1 MIWLRH
7 PLIPLE
13 EGQEQSVEAATRTV
27 RTAWPASAMA
37 AVMLACA
44 LPAGSA
50 ATYAPLRTALAHR
63 DADFPDTAVTA
74 GPHLPLLPGLPGGPD
89 TETDPM
95 AGIDADT
102 ARALNAAAAF
112 VPLGS
117 DQPTSVKFT
126 DKNADFAR
134 ALDCLASAVL
144 YEAGDDPVGQA
155 AVAQVVINRMHHPAF
170 PHSVCAVVYQ
180 GSERAT
186 GCQFTFTC
194 DRALQRLP
202 PPAAWQRA
210 RKLAES
216 FLEGRIEPSVGLATH
231 YHTDWVHPYWSDS
244 LDKIARVGTH
254 LFFRWRGSWGQ
265 RSAFSTGRAWPEPS
279 EPGLALLSEAHR
291 NAAPAGGSAI
301 ASIAAAT
308 AVPDRALSGDR
319 VVAGP
324 NDHFIQTE
332 GSGNGSDLAMQAL
345 GLCRAETTCKVVGW
359 DRQAQ
364 AYGSPADPLV
374 RSVAFLY
381 VRDARTGVEVV
392 LWDCARYNRPLD
404 TQCLS
409 AANRRWITFTG
420 SLTRTAGSELPQRPI
435 ALHETAAK
443 APHMAGTHPD
453 ATAGI

>member
-1 MIWLRH
+1 MIGLHFPLR
-7 PLIPLE
+7 PLA
-13 EGQEQSVEAATRTV
+13 EGQKQPAEVTV
-27 RTAWPASAMA
+27 GTARTAWPVSAMA

-50 ATYAPLRTALAHR
+50 ATYAPLNADLAYR
-63 DADFPDTAVTA
+63 DAHSTGTVVAVTQR
-74 GPHLPLLPGLPGGPD
+74 LPLLPGLPDGPD
-89 TETDPM
+89 TQTQPT

-102 ARALNAAAAF
+102 ARTLNAAVAF
-112 VPLGS
+112 APLGS
-117 DQPTSVKFT
+117 DRPTSVKFV

-134 ALDCLASAVL
+134 ALDCLASAAL

-155 AVAQVVINRMHHPAF
+155 AVAQVVLNRMHHPAF
-170 PHSVCAVVYQ
+170 PHTVCAVVYQ

-194 DRALQRLP
+194 DGALQRSP

-244 LDKIARVGTH
+244 LDKIARVGPH
-254 LFFRWRGSWGQ
+254 LFFRWRGGWG
-265 RSAFSTGRAWPEPS
+265 RRPAFSAGRAWPEPF
-279 EPGLALLSEAHR
+279 EPSLALLSEAHR
-291 NAAPAGGSAI
+291 NAAPAAGSAI
-301 ASIAAAT
+301 ASIAVAAAAT
-308 AVPDRALSGDR
+308 DRGSAADR
-319 VVAGP
+319 VAAGP
-324 NDHFIQTE
+324 NDHFIQTDS
-332 GSGNGSDLAMQAL
+332 SGNGGDLAMQAL
-345 GLCRAETTCKVVGW
+345 GLCRGQTTCKVVGW

-364 AYGSPADPLV
+364 TYGSPADPLV

-420 SLTRTAGSELPQRPI
+420 SLTRTAGSELPQQPI
-435 ALHETAAK
+435 ALRESTAK

-453 ATAGI
+453 AASGI